1 MPKIELKKVILASLL
16 TALAVGINL
25 FFQYLI
31 PSSDSG
37 LPLYSIPLIIASL
50 YLGPWYGVLIGIA
63 ADTAIGFLGP
73 YGYMPLFILSTLA
86 WSVIPGIIARKRYS
100 LFKMVAAIS
109 ISYLFAT
116 LGNTLA
122 LAVNISS
129 NVAISSLTV
138 RIPVMLVSLTPL
150 IYVTHLIYSRLL
162 AYIKPDAMIEED
174 NYYPYYKRLY
184 KKQSKRKWSN

>member
-1 MPKIELKKVILASLL
+1 MPKIEFKKVVLASLL

-37 LPLYSIPLIIASL
+37 LPIYSIPLIIASL
-50 YLGPWYGVLIGIA
+50 YLGPWYGLLIGIA

-73 YGYMPLFILSTLA
+73 FGYLPLFFLSTMSWA
-86 WSVIPGIIARKRYS
+86 FFPGIIARKNYN
-100 LFKMVAAIS
+100 FYKMVLAVTVAYI
-109 ISYLFAT
+109 FAT

-122 LAVNISS
+122 LGVNISF

-138 RIPVMLVSLTPL
+138 RIPIMLISITPL
-150 IYVTHLIYSRLL
+150 IYITHLIYSRILDFTEPDI
-162 AYIKPDAMIEED
+162 IKKKEVNIE
-174 NYYPYYKRLY
+174 
-184 KKQSKRKWSN
+184 